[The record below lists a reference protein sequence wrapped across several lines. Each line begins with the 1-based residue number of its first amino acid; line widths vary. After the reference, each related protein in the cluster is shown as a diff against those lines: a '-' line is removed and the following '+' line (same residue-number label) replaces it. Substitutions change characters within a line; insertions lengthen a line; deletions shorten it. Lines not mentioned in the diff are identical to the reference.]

1 MEEVIPMRLY
11 TVPFSYTDVEKHV
24 CLLPDEVRRSEAMDC
39 VINTAY
45 FLKILKKNDAEI
57 YSRVIHKEKMPGLSS
72 NQIIDMVFR
81 EFTLLSKTQDAI
93 INIEVMSLK
102 RLKGKLEPN
111 TCTFVGF
118 TKPDGSKGHAVVI
131 FKDKNGDLGIFDG
144 LMNELIH
151 TKGLKSWLE
160 KHSYS
165 SEKVHV
171 LYETNKRIR
180 KSDRKDEKQPAKR
193 VRLLS
198 PKSEKSKSKSKSMKS
213 KSLKSKKNIKV
224 TGLELDKK
232 RRLRISQKVKK
243 DKEKREN
250 LLELNR
256 REPMV
261 EE

>member
-1 MEEVIPMRLY
+1 MRLY

-24 CLLPDEVRRSEAMDC
+24 CLLPDEVRRSEATDC

-102 RLKGKLEPN
+102 SLKGKLEPN
-111 TCTFVGF
+111 TCTFVGL
-118 TKPDGSKGHAVVI
+118 KRPDGSDGHAVVI

-144 LMNELIH
+144 QINQLIH
-151 TKGLKSWLE
+151 TKDLKSWLE
-160 KHSYS
+160 KYS
-165 SEKVHV
+165 SDKVSV
-171 LYETNKRIR
+171 LYETNKRVR

-193 VRLLS
+193 VRVLS

-213 KSLKSKKNIKV
+213 KSLKSKKGKV

-232 RRLRISQKVKK
+232 RRLRVSQKVKQDQKKRK
-243 DKEKREN
+243 D
-250 LLELNR
+250 LLEVNR